1 MMKTIGRLVPLPPDP
16 DLMCDE
22 CEHKVAT
29 WIGLT
34 FQGTYYEPSEHVVLC
49 DEHGGSDETT

>member
-49 DEHGGSDETT
+49 DEHGGSDE